1 MSTQAGGLDDARLL
15 RYSRHILLD
24 ELGVEA
30 QEKLLA
36 AHVLVIGVGGLG
48 NPAALY
54 LATAGV
60 GHLTL
65 VDGDQV
71 EVTNLQRQLLFL
83 MDDIGKP
90 KAQIA
95 AAELRRRNP
104 DVQIEAIDVRA
115 EEKRLEAL
123 VAAADVVLD
132 CSDNFATRH
141 ALNRACSHFAKP
153 LISGAALRFDGQL
166 SVFDLRDQ
174 EAGCYACLFPD
185 TAAGEEDNCAT
196 MGVFA
201 PLTGMIGVMQA
212 GEALKILTGAGE
224 TLSGKLLMVD
234 ALNSRFQTVQFGRDP
249 ECSVCAARVR
259 QATTVSPS

>member
-1 MSTQAGGLDDARLL
+1 MSTEAGGLDDARLL

-60 GHLTL
+60 GHITL

-71 EVTNLQRQLLFL
+71 EATNLQRQLLFL
-83 MDDIGKP
+83 DKDIGSP
-90 KAQIA
+90 KATSA
-95 AAELRRRNP
+95 ARELKRRNP
-104 DVQIEAIDVRA
+104 DVAIEAIDVRA
-115 EEKRLEAL
+115 DQQHLLAL

-141 ALNRACSHFAKP
+141 ALNRACSQNARP
-153 LISGAALRFDGQL
+153 LISGAAIRFDGQL
-166 SVFDLRDQ
+166 SVFDLREHD
-174 EAGCYACLFPD
+174 AGCYACLFPD
-185 TAAGEEDNCAT
+185 TASSEEDNCAI

-201 PLTGMIGVMQA
+201 PLTGMIGAMQA
-212 GEALKILTGAGE
+212 GEALKILTGAGT
-224 TLSGKLLMVD
+224 TLAGKLLMVD

-249 ECSVCAARVR
+249 ECAVCAARVT
-259 QATTVSPS
+259 QAITA

>member
-1 MSTQAGGLDDARLL
+1 MTTDAGGLDDARLL

-36 AHVLVIGVGGLG
+36 ARVLVIGVGGLG

-60 GHLTL
+60 GHITL

-71 EVTNLQRQLLFL
+71 DLTNLQRQLLFAQ
-83 MDDIGKP
+83 DDIGKP
-90 KAQIA
+90 KVQRA
-95 AAELRRRNP
+95 AADLRRRNP
-104 DVQIEAIDVRA
+104 DVEIEAIELRA
-115 EEKRLEAL
+115 DHERLMAL
-123 VAAADVVLD
+123 VAKADVVLD

-141 ALNRACSHFAKP
+141 ALNRACSQFGKP
-153 LISGAALRFDGQL
+153 LISGAAIRFDGQL
-166 SVFDLRDQ
+166 SVFDLRDH
-174 EAGCYACLFPD
+174 EAGCYACLFAD
-185 TAAGEEDNCAT
+185 TASGEEDNCAT

-201 PLTGMIGVMQA
+201 PLTGMIGMMQA
-212 GEALKILTGAGE
+212 GEAIKILTGAGE
-224 TLSGKLLMVD
+224 TLSGKLLMID

-249 ECSVCAARVR
+249 QCSVCATRALRT
-259 QATTVSPS
+259 ATA